1 MNHYG
6 KLHQALQQQC
16 PEAALEWL
24 QKALSAI
31 ESEPNPQAKHQIASA
46 MARRKIGDE
55 PIRLKLALMGEESWE
70 VSHWSCADVARVLL
84 NLAVI
89 AASDKSLA
97 TLLSE
102 IYAQGDERERAA
114 LVMGLPIL
122 DPDAEWLVEAED
134 CCRTNSL
141 LLFSAMAM
149 HNPYP
154 ARHFSPRAF
163 NQLVLKALF
172 LGLDIA
178 HTEDLHTRYNS
189 ELSMMCADY
198 IEERLAAGRD
208 YPASIWLAIQL
219 QDCPPETTGHIADC
233 LTTSETGKRYYA
245 AVALHHEPGEL
256 PQSLQSVIKQ
266 QAEQE
271 TDNKVQTT
279 LKQLIESKGL

>member
-1 MNHYG
+1 MNHYST
-6 KLHQALQQQC
+6 LHQALKQQC
-16 PEAALEWL
+16 PEAAIEWL
-24 QKALSAI
+24 QKALNAI
-31 ESEPNPQAKHQIASA
+31 ESEPNPETKHQIASA
-46 MARRKIGDE
+46 MARRKIGDD
-55 PIRLKLALMGEESWE
+55 PINLDLALMGEESRE
-70 VSHWSCADVARVLL
+70 ISHWSCADVARVLL
-84 NLAVI
+84 NLAFI
-89 AASDKSLA
+89 DASDKPLT

-114 LVMGLPIL
+114 LVKGLPIL
-122 DPDAEWLVEAED
+122 DPDAEWLVDAED

-141 LLFSAMAM
+141 LLFSAMVM

-178 HTEDLHTRYNS
+178 HTENLKTRYNS

-198 IEERLAAGRD
+198 IEERMAAGRD

-219 QDCPPETTGHIADC
+219 QDCPSETTDHIADC
-233 LTTSETGKRYYA
+233 LAASDAGKRYYA
-245 AVALHHEPGEL
+245 AVALQYESGEL
-256 PQSLQSVIKQ
+256 PQSLQGVVKQ

-271 TDNKVQTT
+271 TDVKVQAA
-279 LKQLIESKGL
+279 LMELIESKGL

>member
-1 MNHYG
+1 MNHYDT
-6 KLHQALQQQC
+6 LHQALKEQC
-16 PEAALEWL
+16 PEAAIAWL
-24 QKALSAI
+24 QKALNAI
-31 ESEPNPQAKHQIASA
+31 ESEPEPEAKHQIASA
-46 MARRKIGDE
+46 MARRKMGED
-55 PIRLKLALMGEESWE
+55 PISLKLVLMGEEPKE
-70 VSHWSCADVARVLL
+70 ISHWSCADIARILL
-84 NLAVI
+84 NLALI
-89 AASDKSLA
+89 DASDKPLA
-97 TLLSE
+97 SLLSE

-178 HTEDLHTRYNS
+178 HTEDLQARYNS
-189 ELSMMCADY
+189 ELSIMCADY
-198 IEERLAAGRD
+198 IEERMAASRD
-208 YPASIWLAIQL
+208 YPASIWLAIRL
-219 QDCPPETTGHIADC
+219 QDCQPETADKLADC
-233 LTTSETGKRYYA
+233 LTAEDTAKRYYA
-245 AVALHHEPGEL
+245 AVALRHEPEL
-256 PQSLQSVIKQ
+256 SESLQGVVKH

-271 TDNKVQTT
+271 TDVKVRAA
-279 LKQLIESKGL
+279 LMEIIESKGL